1 MQSYIARPIISF
13 ALVLLSG
20 LMLIV
25 ERAPAQGTSRVGGQA
40 FSAYVSTPVANA
52 QSPIAVLPDTGGMA
66 EGQAQT
72 FTVANTITSQ
82 GLDAISTGMADS
94 PVSSSQSTSEL
105 ESLTLLGGVIT
116 ADAVTAIASS
126 YVDGTGAASDALGSA
141 FVNLVVN
148 GTPITTD
155 VAPNTQI
162 ALPGVGYVVLNEE
175 TSAGNGVT
183 SSGITVNM
191 IHVVLQNALTGANTG
206 EIIVGSANSAVG
218 F

>member
-1 MQSYIARPIISF
+1 
-13 ALVLLSG
+13 
-20 LMLIV
+20 
-25 ERAPAQGTSRVGGQA
+25 
-40 FSAYVSTPVANA
+40 
-52 QSPIAVLPDTGGMA
+52 
-66 EGQAQT
+66 
-72 FTVANTITSQ
+72 
-82 GLDAISTGMADS
+82 MADS

-105 ESLTLLGGVIT
+105 ESLSLLGGLIR

-126 YVDGTGAASDALGSA
+126 YVDETGAASDALGSA

-148 GTPITTD
+148 GMPITTD

-175 TSAGNGVT
+175 TPAGNGVT

-191 IHVVLQNALTGANTG
+191 IHVVLQNALTGATTG